1 MTSRKRALKKAN
13 GVYITQGRP
22 LNQLDYQVAKT
33 HKEIVRIMVFS
44 TPYQKDGQ
52 ATSNTKAR
60 APLPGFSRVIWD
72 EWGKKGVRMD
82 TKALKK
88 QMGAAIAMVLVA
100 AVALGSAT
108 FAWFVT
114 NNKVDATTST
124 ISAQSNAAY
133 MYIRNINN
141 SDTNA
146 TSDVADITD
155 NKELYPATWANHF
168 DSTNNLS
175 ADAGIYQFE
184 TATAKDPKKSDI
196 DESTRRV
203 VGAPDSTE
211 VLDKYAVKNT
221 FKVGTKGTKLT
232 NLIVD
237 TDPNNG
243 GISLVSGDNS
253 NTQFD
258 NALRILVKC
267 GDNWV
272 LCDKDHVIKSS
283 NNNLLKDEIQPGDT
297 NEAEVDIYVF
307 YDGDD
312 EAIYTNNL
320 GSLKDASKK
329 IKVTFTAT
337 ADNK

>member
-1 MTSRKRALKKAN
+1 MNLPEC
-13 GVYITQGRP
+13 GLP
-22 LNQLDYQVAKT
+22 KT

-44 TPYQKDGQ
+44 IPCLKDGQ

-124 ISAQSNAAY
+124 ISAQSNAAF
-133 MYIRNINN
+133 MYIRNKDNDN
-141 SDTNA
+141 KDK
-146 TSDVADITD
+146 TSDSADIKE
-155 NKELYPATWANHF
+155 NKALYPATWDKHF
-168 DSTNNLS
+168 DANKVAS
-175 ADAGIYQFE
+175 ADAGVYQFE
-184 TATAKDPKKSDI
+184 SATALSPTASTI
-196 DESTRRV
+196 DATKRYAI
-203 VGAPDSTE
+203 GDPDSAE
-211 VLDKYAVKNT
+211 VLNKYAVKNT

-232 NLIVD
+232 NLVVNPED
-237 TDPNNG
+237 N
-243 GISLVSGDNS
+243 GISITGDATSSANLDS
-253 NTQFD
+253 
-258 NALRILVKC
+258 ALRILVKC
-267 GDNWV
+267 GSNWV
-272 LCDKDHVIKSS
+272 LCDKSKVIEDSS
-283 NNNLLKDEIQPGDT
+283 NGSNLLATEVTPE
-297 NEAEVDIYVF
+297 NEVEVDVYVF

-312 EAIYTNNL
+312 SAIYTNNL

>member
-1 MTSRKRALKKAN
+1 MNLPECRLS
-13 GVYITQGRP
+13 
-22 LNQLDYQVAKT
+22 KT
-33 HKEIVRIMVFS
+33 HKEIIRIMVFS
-44 TPYQKDGQ
+44 IPCLKDGQ

-114 NNKVDATTST
+114 NSKVEATTST

-141 SDTNA
+141 SDTDA

-168 DSTNNLS
+168 DRTNSLS
-175 ADAGIYQFE
+175 DTAGIYQFE

-203 VGAPDSTE
+203 VGAAESDA
-211 VLDKYAVKNT
+211 VKDKYAVKNT

-232 NLIVD
+232 NLVVD
-237 TDPNNG
+237 PTKN

-253 NTQFD
+253 NANFD
-258 NALRILVKC
+258 DALRILVKC

-272 LCDKDHVIKSS
+272 LCNKSEVIKSS
-283 NNNLLKDEIQPGDT
+283 NSNLLANQVLPGGE
-297 NEAEVDIYVF
+297 NEVTVDVYVF

-312 EAIYTNNL
+312 AAIYTNNL

-337 ADNK
+337 ADNN